1 MNRRRTL
8 GVIEFILQV
17 VTIVSSIVAIIS
29 MVKNYRYKVKLRQKA
44 EGYLD
49 EEIGEFQ
56 DIKRKIRVFSP
67 EIKCREDQIKKLL
80 LLTST
85 GVLSLL
91 LIGIFKRD

>member
-1 MNRRRTL
+1 MNRRKTL

-29 MVKNYRYKVKLRQKA
+29 MVKNYKYKAKLRQKA
-44 EGYLD
+44 EDYLD

-56 DIKRKIRVFSP
+56 DVKRKISVFSP

-85 GVLSLL
+85 GILSLL